1 MAKLWAKSIG
11 ERGNRVRLYE
21 ARPGGN
27 LMRSLFVNGKED
39 RRSLGHSD
47 REQAI
52 RDAYLLIGGRP
63 AGLAAAKSSPFLSL
77 TRLQARYLSSPQH
90 AAKKPRTQREDA
102 GKLAR
107 VIGFLGTERDVDS
120 LSESDVYRY
129 AQKRRNGGVRDG
141 TIGADLLALVNALN
155 WATRERDNCG
165 QRLLS
170 ESPLRGI
177 VLPKEK
183 NVRRPVVTDAEF
195 RSLLGVAGQ
204 ISPLLALAL
213 IVAESTGRRLSAWRQ
228 LQWADVDLAAGAIR
242 WRAETD
248 KKGYE
253 QTVPIAPALHRALTD
268 ANNSR
273 WPNRVWVFPSPCDP
287 GRPCSRDRFDRWL
300 RRAYAMAKVTKRPG
314 GLWHAFRRKWATER
328 KGLPLADVAAAG
340 GWRDTQTLLRSYQLP
355 DEATIR
361 NVVLNPTFRLVSA

>member
-47 REQAI
+47 REQAVL
-52 RDAYLLIGGRP
+52 DAYLLLAGRP
-63 AGLAAAKSSPFLSL
+63 TRIAAAGESRSFLSL
-77 TRLQARYLSSPQH
+77 NRLHATYLSSPQH
-90 AAKKPRTQREDA
+90 AAKKPRTRREDRR
-102 GKLAR
+102 KLDR
-107 VIGFLGTERDVDS
+107 VIGFLGPERDVGS
-120 LSESDVYRY
+120 LSESDVCRY
-129 AQKRRNGGVRDG
+129 SQKRRRGGVRDG

-155 WATRERDNCG
+155 WATRERDSCG
-165 QRLLS
+165 RRLLS
-170 ESPLRGI
+170 ENPLRG
-177 VLPKEK
+177 VALPKEK
-183 NVRRPVVTDAEF
+183 NVRRPVVTDIEFKCLLAVAEQ
-195 RSLLGVAGQ
+195 V
-204 ISPLLALAL
+204 SPLLGLAL
-213 IVAESTGRRLSAWRQ
+213 QVAEATGRRLSAWRQ

-253 QTVPIAPALHRALTD
+253 QTVPITPTLHRALAD
-268 ANNSR
+268 ARRTS
-273 WPNRVWVFPSPCDP
+273 RVWVFPSPCDSR
-287 GRPCSRDRFDRWL
+287 RPCSRDRFDRWL
-300 RRAYAMAKVTKRPG
+300 RRAYTVSKVTKRPG

-340 GWRDTQTLLRSYQLP
+340 GWRDTQTLLRSYQLA